1 MFNSSFFLN
10 LLPSKRLLWGLS
22 LFVIGS
28 WGSPVSG
35 AEEVQPPEGGQTAID
50 FSSEETRL
58 VKKEIEGSS
67 DWKPIDGMPFAQVYR
82 MDIAKTAGFSNQ
94 VQLMVP
100 LEKAIN
106 KDDVMLLSFW
116 LRRPRSGGEPGPATV
131 FLQGS
136 KEQSRY
142 QYHFSGYREWQQH
155 VRAFKAPAHYRV
167 GQGTVSIH
175 LAKAGPAIEVADLQ
189 LLNYGPDFDIA
200 SLPESAVTYQGR
212 DPDAQWRK
220 DALARIE
227 KIRKGDLTIAVVDA
241 AGKPLPNA
249 QVSVKMKRHSF
260 GFGNAVNAQ
269 IIGASEEEFPFMN
282 KKAGKEYPVTWEDAQ
297 KYREVLKEYFNSVTF
312 ESELRPHVWKLQ
324 QGEDARWQQRY
335 RVFTEGAVPWLQA
348 QEIEIRGHYLAWG
361 AMDYNALEKELVG
374 NPEGHR
380 EWLWNHMGDILP
392 KTNSF
397 VTEWDTINHI
407 IAWGKH
413 TYEKEYG
420 GTEIFGEIMAEAR
433 RLAPQAEHA
442 INEGK
447 ILPDGYKRE
456 DYLRVI
462 RAMNE
467 QGQAPDR
474 VGFMA
479 HFGLTSLTPPEELLE
494 VYDDFAAIAPKLQLS
509 ELDVEAGDDERLQAD
524 YFRDVLIASFSHPN
538 FVAIVQ
544 WGFWENA
551 HWKPQA
557 ALWNADWT
565 LKPAGEVFVDLVKKQ
580 WWTDESSQTQ
590 ADGCCQV
597 RGFLGDYEV
606 TVEHEGKST
615 AKQVRLVKEGSQLK
629 IELN

>member
-1 MFNSSFFLN
+1 MLTFQ
-10 LLPSKRLLWGLS
+10 G
-22 LFVIGS
+22 
-28 WGSPVSG
+28 
-35 AEEVQPPEGGQTAID
+35 EG
-50 FSSEETRL
+50 TRL
-58 VKKEIEGSS
+58 KKEDVTGES
-67 DWKPIDGMPFAQVYR
+67 DWKTLADKSLSGVSFSEVYR
-82 MDIAKTAGFSNQ
+82 IDIAKTAQLSKE

-100 LEKAIN
+100 LSEEIEKG
-106 KDDVMLLSFW
+106 DVMLLSFW
-116 LRRPRSGGEPGPATV
+116 IRRPRSGGEPGPATV
-131 FLQGS
+131 FLQGR
-136 KEQSRY
+136 EDQPRY

-155 VRAFKAPAHYRV
+155 VRAFKAPANYKAQNSHI
-167 GQGTVSIH
+167 SIH
-175 LAKAGPAIEVADLQ
+175 LAKAGPAIEVGGLT
-189 LLNYGPDFDIA
+189 LLNYGSDFDMK

-212 DPDAQWRK
+212 EADAQWRK

-227 KIRKGDLTIAVVDA
+227 KIRKGDLAVKVTD
-241 AGKPLPNA
+241 GEGNA
-249 QVSVKMKRHSF
+249 VSGAKVRVQMKSHAF

-269 IIGASEEEFPFMN
+269 IIGGEPKDFPFMN
-282 KKAGKEYPVTWEDAQ
+282 KKAGKEYPVSWEDAE

-324 QGEDARWQQRY
+324 QGADPRWQKRY
-335 RVFTEGAVPWLQA
+335 RVLTEGAVPWLLDND
-348 QEIEIRGHYLAWG
+348 IEIRGHYLAWG
-361 AMDYNALEKELVG
+361 AMDYNALEKEYVG

-380 EWLWNHMGDILP
+380 EWLWTHMDDVLTQ
-392 KTNSF
+392 TNDF
-397 VTEWDTINHI
+397 VSEWDTINHI

-447 ILPDGYKRE
+447 VLPDGYKRE
-456 DYLRVI
+456 PYKRVI

-494 VYDDFAAIAPKLQLS
+494 VYDDFATIAPRLQLS
-509 ELDVEAGDDERLQAD
+509 ELDVEAGDDEQLQAD

-557 ALWNADWT
+557 ALWNADWS
-565 LKPAGEVFVDLVKKQ
+565 LKPSGEVFVDLVKNQ
-580 WWTDESSQTQ
+580 WWTDEEGQSGS
-590 ADGCCQV
+590 DGQLQM
-597 RGFLGDYEV
+597 RGFLGEYEV
-606 TVEHEGKST
+606 TVEHEGQTTTQAFSLGKDGHH
-615 AKQVRLVKEGSQLK
+615 LQLT
-629 IELN
+629 LD